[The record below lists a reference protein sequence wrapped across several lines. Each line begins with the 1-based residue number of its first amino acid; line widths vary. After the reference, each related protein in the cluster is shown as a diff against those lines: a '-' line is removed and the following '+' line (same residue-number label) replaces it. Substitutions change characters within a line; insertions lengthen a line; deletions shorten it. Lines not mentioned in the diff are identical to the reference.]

1 VDVGVI
7 ESDEARQRWAENNLR
22 LVVHLQRP
30 EDGNR
35 FGDVLSRPL
44 HLVPIGPLL
53 ERTERSEYKI
63 EGARNVTL
71 RRKDS

>member
-1 VDVGVI
+1 MI
-7 ESDEARQRWAENNLR
+7 ESDQERQKWAEENFR

-35 FGDVLSRPL
+35 FGEELSREL

-53 ERTERSEYKI
+53 ERTERSEYRL
-63 EGARNVTL
+63 EESRNVTL
-71 RRKDS
+71 RPKK